1 MPDYTCRTCGAAF
14 SLPQHLV
21 DRYPGWTPAACRAC
35 RDGGSGNGGN
45 GGSGNGGSGRS
56 GTRAGSST
64 AGAGR
69 SRTATRRAGGRG
81 RSGAREENL
90 PVAEVL
96 ARYSGGPDSGVFT
109 DGSAHPNPG
118 EGGWGAVYVVDGE
131 VVAQAHGH
139 EPDTT
144 NNRMELTALIAA
156 YDLVP
161 EGVATTVY
169 TDSRLAVDTITKWAA
184 GWERRGWKRKTGP
197 IQNLDLVQEL
207 YRRAK
212 ARPELRLE
220 WIAAHSGARWNEYAD
235 SLSTAYR
242 RSEL

>member
-1 MPDYTCRTCGAAF
+1 
-14 SLPQHLV
+14 
-21 DRYPGWTPAACRAC
+21 
-35 RDGGSGNGGN
+35 
-45 GGSGNGGSGRS
+45 
-56 GTRAGSST
+56 
-64 AGAGR
+64 
-69 SRTATRRAGGRG
+69 
-81 RSGAREENL
+81 
-90 PVAEVL
+90 VAEVL

-118 EGGWGAVYVVDGE
+118 EGGWGAVYVARWRGGRAGARARAGHDEQPHGADGP
-131 VVAQAHGH
+131 HRRLR
-139 EPDTT
+139 P
-144 NNRMELTALIAA
+144 R
-156 YDLVP
+156 P